1 MVSNRESRITNHEYP
16 GPGSRASSSGSLFS
30 RDLFAVTAASFIGFT
45 GFTLV
50 MPFLPLYIRQLGVTD
65 VGEIALWTGMTLGVT
80 PALTALC
87 APFWGRVADRVG
99 NKVMVA
105 RALLAFVVVMA
116 AMAYVTRVWHL
127 FALRAALG
135 LFAGYGALTLSMA
148 ARSAPRDRIAA
159 SIGMVQTTQRL
170 GPALGPVIGG
180 GLAPLVGLRNT
191 FLVSAGLYAFAFLL
205 VVVLYHEARV
215 EPTPHENMAGRVT
228 FRNILAFE
236 NFLLLM
242 LVIFGL
248 QFVDRIFGPV
258 LPLYIGQLGYDRS
271 RIPLIAGVLFSV
283 LAFAAAFGHHL
294 AGWLLA
300 RLSTRAVIAAA
311 AVVAAAGLAVVAVGP
326 PPGAMILAMALFG
339 LCIGVAMTASFTA
352 ANAVIPLEVHSTGF
366 GFLTSA
372 SLAGMALSPVMSGL
386 VGAQSIRV
394 VFVVGVFL
402 LVLLALLVRRVM
414 VERAPTATAPALEES

>member
-1 MVSNRESRITNHEYP
+1 MGRNQ
-16 GPGSRASSSGSLFS
+16 
-30 RDLFAVTAASFIGFT
+30 FAVTAASFIGFT

-50 MPFLPLYIRQLGVTD
+50 MPFLPLYIRQLGVTE

-105 RALLAFVVVMA
+105 RALLAFVVVMT

-135 LFAGYGALTLSMA
+135 FFAGYGALTLSMA

-159 SIGMVQTTQRL
+159 SIGMVQTAQRL

-180 GLAPLVGLRNT
+180 VLAPLVGLRNA
-191 FLVSAGLYAFAFLL
+191 FLVSAGLYAFAFLMVL
-205 VVVLYHEARV
+205 VLYHEARV
-215 EPTPHENMAGRVT
+215 EPGPRENGIARRVT

-248 QFVDRIFGPV
+248 QFVDRLFGPV
-258 LPLYIGQLGYDRS
+258 LPLYIGQLGYERS
-271 RIPLIAGVLFSV
+271 QIPLIAGVLFSV

-300 RLSTRAVIAAA
+300 RLSARAVIAAA

-326 PPGAMILAMALFG
+326 ALWALTGAMAACG
-339 LCIGVAMTASFTA
+339 LCIGVAMTAAFTA
-352 ANAVIPLEVHSTGF
+352 ANSVIPLEVHSTGF

-372 SLAGMALSPVMSGL
+372 SLAGLALSPVMSGL

-394 VFVVGVFL
+394 VFVGGVVL
-402 LVLLALLVRRVM
+402 LVVLALLVRRVM
-414 VERAPTATAPALEES
+414 VERAPTATAPTLEES